1 MISIRG
7 THWSIAL
14 ADFEKDP
21 IRADFLRRYSLD
33 RLPNDPKLRQR
44 AAEFLRKQ
52 GKEDLAREVEEL
64 KDQMYRYRDRIDTVN
79 QVAFGWAQSEVEAA
93 VLFRKAWQAV
103 KIIDFLGSQDRQ
115 TAGVSGHVR

>member
-1 MISIRG
+1 MIHVSNFASG
-7 THWSIAL
+7 
-14 ADFEKDP
+14 K
-21 IRADFLRRYSLD
+21 IRAESSVSVHEELSFGF
-33 RLPNDPKLRQR
+33 KI
-44 AAEFLRKQ
+44 A
-52 GKEDLAREVEEL
+52 EL
-64 KDQMYRYRDRIDTVN
+64 KDQMYRHRDRIDTVD